1 MNEAPSQTG
10 QEATITRVFDA
21 SREEL
26 WKYFTEPEYFAKW
39 FGTPPYT
46 TAPETVSID
55 LRPGGAWRATMV
67 HESDGSE
74 LPFRG
79 TYVGIVEPERVVQ
92 TFEDAEDPDNKL
104 VETLTTTL
112 KDIGDGKTEVTY
124 RQVGH
129 MPAEEYAGVEEGV
142 NGFYDRLAEELE
154 RN

>member
-1 MNEAPSQTG
+1 MTEGPSSTG

-21 SREEL
+21 PREAL

-46 TAPETVSID
+46 VPPDRVSMD
-55 LRPGGAWRATMV
+55 VRRGGRWSATMV

-79 TYVGIVEPERVVQ
+79 EYLEIVERERIVQ
-92 TFEDAEDPDNKL
+92 TFEDVEDETNKL

-112 KDIGDGKTEVTY
+112 EDAGEGKTRVTY
-124 RQVGH
+124 HQVGNL
-129 MPAEEYAGVEEGV
+129 PAEEYSRVEEGA
-142 NGFYDRLAEELE
+142 NGFYDRLADELGKA
-154 RN
+154 